1 MKAAAR
7 SRRGVQVASGFL
19 SPYRVLDLSDGRGL
33 LAGRMLGQLGGDV
46 VQVEPPGGSPARG
59 WGPFTGDAAPDN
71 SLYWSA
77 YASGKRG
84 LSCDVETAAGRDL
97 ILRLADAADFLI
109 ESETPG
115 VMANRGLAY
124 ADLAKVNPGLIY
136 VSITPFGSEGPKARW
151 AASEITVWAAGGA
164 LYPARDGEGP
174 PLRISAPQGW
184 LHAAADGAAGA
195 LIAHFARLAT
205 GRGQHVDI
213 SAQASVAEATLS
225 LVLAETLADP
235 RGRRP
240 APGTTPPPIRRT
252 SASWTTLDG
261 RVEMAVGMGA
271 VGGSSTNALF
281 AWMRERGEVDARFDS
296 WDWLTL
302 LTEFQAGRLT
312 PEDLEAPRA
321 EIARFFAKRTTA
333 ELAAEALKRRILLTQ
348 IQTTRTL
355 VESEHFAGRG
365 AFATVAEQTG
375 GRVLPHAWAKA
386 PGAFA
391 TLRPAPRI
399 GEHTDEVIADWLG
412 AGIPA
417 RRPARPDA
425 AKATD
430 RPFEGLKVL
439 ELAWVVAGPRVGRAL
454 AEYGATVVRVDS
466 GVRMD
471 AAHLVG
477 PFPGGVPDPAN
488 CAVWDNC
495 NTGKLG
501 LALDL
506 SRPESRQVLL
516 DLARWADVVTESFA
530 PGQLEKWG
538 LSYAA
543 FRADNPSL
551 IMLSSSLMGQDG
563 PLSRTAGYGNV
574 GAAASG
580 FQVLVGHR
588 GAEPVGPSGPYTD
601 FVAPRFSLPLLL
613 AALDHRRRTGEGMHI
628 DAAQAQAGLQFLAPQ
643 IADYAATSRVAEAQ
657 ENRDPQY
664 APHGVFAC
672 AGPEMWL
679 AVAVCDE
686 AQWSALARIVG
697 GEALAGDPRLATLA
711 GRKAHEDEIEA
722 AVAAWAK
729 DLSGPAAEALLQ
741 AAGVPAHLAVTSE
754 DFCADPQIAAIGHLV
769 LQPEPRGKVPY
780 VEASRFRLS
789 ETPARLDRSAP
800 FIGRDSALILTE
812 FAGYDPAQ
820 IAALE
825 GAGVLR

>member
-1 MKAAAR
+1 M
-7 SRRGVQVASGFL
+7 GSGFL

-33 LAGRMLGQLGGDV
+33 LAGRMLGQLGADV
-46 VQVEPPGGSPARG
+46 VQVEPPGGSPART
-59 WGPFTGDAAPDN
+59 WGPFTNDPAPDN

-77 YASGKRG
+77 YASAKRG
-84 LSCDVETAAGRDL
+84 LSCDVETPAGREL
-97 ILRLADAADFLI
+97 ILRLAAAADFLI
-109 ESETPG
+109 ESETPT
-115 VMANRGLAY
+115 ARGLAY
-124 ADLAKVNPGLIY
+124 ADLAKVNPQLIH
-136 VSITPFGSEGPKARW
+136 VSITPFGSVGHKSQW

-164 LYPARDGEGP
+164 LYPARDGLGP

-195 LIAHFARLAT
+195 LVAHFARLRT
-205 GRGQHVDI
+205 GRGQQVDI
-213 SAQASVAEATLS
+213 SAQGSVAEATLS

-240 APGTTPPPIRRT
+240 TPGTLAPPIRRS
-252 SASWTTLDG
+252 SASWATLDG

-271 VGGSSTNALF
+271 VGGGSTNALF
-281 AWMRERGEVDARFDS
+281 AWMRECGEVDARFDS

-321 EIARFFAKRTTA
+321 EIARFFALRTTA
-333 ELAAEALKRRILLTQ
+333 ALAAEALKRRILLTQ
-348 IQTTRTL
+348 IQTARTL
-355 VESEHFAGRG
+355 VESEHFTGRG

-375 GRVLPHAWAKA
+375 PRLLPHAWAKA

-412 AGIPA
+412 AGSPA
-417 RRPARPDA
+417 RKPKRLAEA
-425 AKATD
+425 APTD
-430 RPFEGLKVL
+430 QPLQGLKVL

-466 GVRMD
+466 AARID
-471 AAHLVG
+471 AAHIVG
-477 PFPGGVPDPAN
+477 PFPGGVVDFAN

-495 NTGKLG
+495 NAGKLG
-501 LALDL
+501 LSLDL
-506 SRPESRQVLL
+506 SRPESRQVVL

-538 LSYAA
+538 LSYER
-543 FRADNPSL
+543 FRAENPSL

-613 AALDHRRRTGEGMHI
+613 AALDYRRRTGEGMHI
-628 DAAQAQAGLQFLAPQ
+628 DAAQAEAGLQFLAPQ
-643 IADYAATSRVAEAQ
+643 IADYAATGRVAEAL

-672 AGPEMWL
+672 AEVEMWL
-679 AVAVCDE
+679 ALAVCDDT
-686 AQWSALARIVG
+686 QWSALARIVG
-697 GEALAGDPRLATLA
+697 GEALADDPRLKTLS

-722 AVAAWAK
+722 VIAAWAK
-729 DLSGPAAEALLQ
+729 SQTGPVAEAVLQ
-741 AAGVPAHLAVTSE
+741 AAGVPAHLASTSQ

-769 LQPEPRGKVPY
+769 LQPEPRGKAPY

-800 FIGRDSALILTE
+800 WLGRDSAMILGE
-812 FAGYDPAQ
+812 FAGYDVAQ
-820 IAALE
+820 IAALAA
-825 GAGVLR
+825 AGVLK